1 MSSEGSLHALSL
13 LSGRQR
19 STQHNNLKS
28 LICYWESSLTS
39 ETMLTEISEH
49 FVNTRQLKG
58 L

>member
-28 LICYWESSLTS
+28 LICYWEVLPY
-39 ETMLTEISEH
+39 LRNN
-49 FVNTRQLKG
+49 VD
-58 L
+58 